1 MEFWTE
7 TKMKILRDSRRR
19 AMRRSLLFA
28 AMAGDAISLGLPGT
42 AAAAQLIVN
51 GVTPVTANNTTYASA
66 TSSGRT
72 SSAIYVRGAG
82 QLTGTNLTATTN
94 TSSASAIAAEAGG
107 IATLSGGLLG
117 SSFPGALSYTVLA
130 RDAGSSITLNDVAVI
145 STASSAVVGNNAGR
159 IALNGGSVTLN
170 RASGSDPAMA
180 VLAQGGAT
188 ITTQDTNIAVTGDQ
202 LRGASS
208 LSSTV
213 NLTGGTVAV
222 NGANSFGPYAD
233 RLATGGPT
241 GDVLTASGVRITT
254 AGAGS
259 TAVQVLTGAG
269 ATLRD
274 MDIVTTGADAI
285 GIHAGLGAAVN
296 VNGTLKISTQ
306 GDRAYGADA
315 GGLLNGKPSTLT
327 LGITGTIDTAG
338 IQAHGLLAREGGV
351 VSLNGG
357 SVTTRGA
364 DAAAIAARAS
374 TVSVTGASLASN
386 AGVGALVV
394 GNSTVG
400 LTNTA
405 LTAAQH
411 GVSIVAQSGLIA
423 ALPPEV
429 RDGAT
434 TAVTAEPPAAPA
446 SNVVT
451 VQGGSIRAG
460 GDLFR
465 VEGTSASI
473 TLSGGV
479 QANTG
484 SGLLLNALRSG
495 TSGSR
500 VSFVMDGTSL
510 TGDITADAASVVTAN
525 LQNSAV
531 LTGKIDPVSVTI
543 DGTSR
548 WNMTANS
555 QLTNLG
561 MASGAL
567 VQFQPPAAGA
577 FKTLT
582 IQGALSGN
590 GTVGLNT
597 VLAGDG
603 AASDRIVINGGT
615 AAGTTGL
622 RIANAGGAGAVTTAN
637 GIQVVDAVNGGTT
650 AATAFA
656 LDGRAVAGAY
666 EYRLF
671 RGAADGSS
679 ADAWY
684 LRSEQTSPNPP
695 APPGPPTP
703 LYRPEVS
710 AYLANQHLA
719 GQMFVHSLH
728 DRLGEPQYVEG
739 QGFDPGQDKP
749 RAGWLRVVG
758 NWQGSKSANGIFKAS
773 TNSFLMH
780 GGAELA
786 KWQVFS
792 GADRAHVGLM
802 GSYGYANTNATAQ
815 GNPFSAKG
823 TVEGWGVGGYGTWY
837 QNDEHKLG
845 AYVDTW
851 FQYGW
856 FTNHVDGQQL
866 PSVRYN
872 AQGWAVSGETGYA
885 MPLRNDWV
893 IEPQGQVV
901 YVGYSESDI
910 TEPGG
915 TRVTGANS
923 HGWITRLGARLHRT
937 FLRPDDRKL
946 QPYLTLNWWHTS
958 VTSSIS
964 FNDLPLGSMYPSNR
978 YEVKLGLNADLGK
991 RWTGWTNVSDA
1002 WGAQSFYQ
1010 YAVRVGIKYAW

>member
-1 MEFWTE
+1 MNKVRATRHRYLSRSVFCMVIAT
-7 TKMKILRDSRRR
+7 DSMLV
-19 AMRRSLLFA
+19 APA
-28 AMAGDAISLGLPGT
+28 QAV
-42 AAAAQLIVN
+42 AAQLLVD
-51 GVTPVTANNTTYASA
+51 GASPVAESDSA
-66 TSSGRT
+66 YTSLTGPGRR
-72 SSAIYVRGAG
+72 SSAIYVTGPG

-94 TSSASAIAAEAGG
+94 TSSASAIAADTGG
-107 IATLSGGLLG
+107 IAALSGGLLRSTFAG
-117 SSFPGALSYTVLA
+117 PFSYTVLA
-130 RDAGSSITLNDVAVI
+130 RASGSSITLNNVEVT
-145 STASSAVVGNNAGR
+145 STTSSAVVSAETAH
-159 IALNGGSVTLN
+159 IALNGGSVALSRT
-170 RASGSDPAMA
+170 AGTEPAMA
-180 VLAQGGAT
+180 VLAQTNAT
-188 ITTQDTNIAVTGDQ
+188 VTTQDTNITVTGDV

-213 NLTGGTVAV
+213 NMTGGTVMV
-222 NGANSFGPYAD
+222 NGANSFGLYAD
-233 RLATGGPT
+233 RLSSGGPT
-241 GDVLTASGVRITT
+241 GDVLTADNVKISTV
-254 AGAGS
+254 GAGS

-269 ATLRD
+269 VTLSN
-274 MDIVTTGADAI
+274 MDIATNGADAI
-285 GIHAGLGAAVN
+285 GIHAGRGAAVN
-296 VNGTLKISTQ
+296 VSGTLKISTQ

-315 GGLLNGKPSTLT
+315 GGPLNGKASNLT

-338 IQAHGLLAREGGV
+338 TQAHGLLAREGGV

-357 SVTTRGA
+357 SVTARGT

-374 TVSVTGASLASN
+374 TINVTGASLASN
-386 AGVGALVV
+386 AGAGALVV
-394 GNSTVG
+394 GNSAVG
-400 LTNTA
+400 LVNTA

-411 GVSIVAQSGLIA
+411 GVSIAAQSGLIS
-423 ALPPEV
+423 ALPPEIP
-429 RDGAT
+429 DGAPS
-434 TAVTAEPPAAPA
+434 AVSTEQPAATA
-446 SNVVT
+446 SNTVT
-451 VQGGSIRAG
+451 MHGGSIRSG
-460 GDLFR
+460 GDLFH

-479 QANTG
+479 QGSAG
-484 SGLLLNALRSG
+484 SGLLLNALTSG

-510 TGDITADAASVVTAN
+510 TGDIAADAASVVTAN
-525 LQNSAV
+525 LRNSAV
-531 LTGKIDPVSVTI
+531 LTGKIDPVSLAI

-548 WNMTANS
+548 WNVTADS
-555 QLTNLG
+555 QLNNLSI
-561 MASGAL
+561 ASGGLA
-567 VQFQPPAAGA
+567 QFQPPTVGG

-590 GTVGLNT
+590 GTIGLNT

-615 AAGTTGL
+615 ATGTTAL
-622 RIANAGGAGAVTTAN
+622 RIANAGGAGALTAAN
-637 GIQVVDAVNGGTT
+637 GIQVVEATNGGTT

-671 RGAADGSS
+671 RGSADGSMP
-679 ADAWY
+679 DAWY
-684 LRSEQTSPNPP
+684 LRSEQESPNPP
-695 APPGPPTP
+695 APPAPPGPPAP

-728 DRLGEPQYVEG
+728 DRLGEPQYVQG
-739 QGFDPGQDKP
+739 QGFNPEQDKP

-758 NWQGSKSANGIFKAS
+758 NWQGSKSADGIFKAS

-786 KWQVFS
+786 KWRVFS
-792 GADRAHVGLM
+792 GGADRAHVGLM

-823 TVEGWGVGGYGTWY
+823 TVEAWGVGGYGTWY
-837 QNDEHKLG
+837 QNDEQKLG

-856 FTNHVDGQQL
+856 FTNHVDGQHL

-937 FLRPDDRKL
+937 FPIADDRKL

-978 YEVKLGLNADLGK
+978 YEIKLGLNADLGK
-991 RWTGWTNVSDA
+991 RWTGWTNVSGA

-1010 YAVRVGIKYAW
+1010 YAARVGVKYSW